1 MEKPEIRMRWNNA
14 EEKLAWMRA
23 LAQLLDHLQPHPER
37 QIDREWFTLVND
49 WISKEFDSEGS
60 RGRWA
65 LGSPQP
71 VRSSWLPPGFDVVG
85 L

>member
-23 LAQLLDHLQPHPER
+23 LAQLLDHLQPHPAR

-49 WISKEFDSEGS
+49 GS
-60 RGRWA
+60 
-65 LGSPQP
+65 
-71 VRSSWLPPGFDVVG
+71 VRSSTPRDHAADG